1 MKFRAEV
8 KVFDSPEQA
17 HLALTEVGYL
27 TDRITATTVYLAGK
41 LHKPLLLEGP
51 AGSGK
56 TELSYAVTRAAR
68 TTIERLQCFEGLT
81 AKHAIGEF
89 DESLQRLYL
98 ELATRT
104 ETPDWKALAKEITA
118 LDFFIPGPLLKAI
131 LAKQPCVLL
140 IDELDKVDHAIEATL
155 LEILSV
161 WQISDPRLG
170 TIPAESIPFTVL
182 TSNEERRLGDPLRRR
197 SLYLR
202 IEYPTPEREGE
213 IVARRTPEASTYTH
227 RLIAGIAR
235 ALRAYRLEKPPSVSE
250 MIDIALA
257 IELLRIEEVT
267 VEHRDVLLPLFAK
280 TSRDRKKLAD
290 LKDAFASILYAAKLY
305 ARDMEMRDAADV
317 LQQVA
322 EEQAV

>member
-1 MKFRAEV
+1 
-8 KVFDSPEQA
+8 VFESPAQA
-17 HLALTEVGYL
+17 HAALTAVGYI
-27 TDRITATTVYLAGK
+27 TDPVTAATVYLADK

-56 TELSYAVTRAAR
+56 TELSYAVMRAAG
-68 TTIERLQCFEGLT
+68 TTIERLQCFEGIT
-81 AKHAIGEF
+81 GEDAIGRF

-104 ETPDWKALAKEITA
+104 DRPDWRALAKQITT

-131 LAKQPCVLL
+131 LSKQPCVLL
-140 IDELDKVDHAIEATL
+140 IDELDKVPHALEAAL

-161 WQISDPRLG
+161 WQVSDPRLG
-170 TIPAESIPFTVL
+170 TIGAESIPFTVL

-202 IEYPTPEREGE
+202 IEYPTAEREGE
-213 IVARRTPEASTYTH
+213 IVARRTPEASPETH
-227 RLIAGIAR
+227 RLIAGFAK

-257 IELLRIEEVT
+257 VELLNISEVT

-280 TSRDRKKLAD
+280 TNRDRKKLAD
-290 LKDAFASILYAAKLY
+290 LKDAFATILYAAKLY
-305 ARDMEMRDAADV
+305 AREMTGHEVSEALKEA
-317 LQQVA
+317 A
-322 EEQAV
+322 EEAQPA

>member
-1 MKFRAEV
+1 MFE
-8 KVFDSPEQA
+8 SPEQA
-17 HLALTEVGYL
+17 HRALAEVGYL
-27 TDRITATTVYLAGK
+27 TDRVTATAVYLADK

-56 TELSYAVTRAAR
+56 TELSYAVTRAAH
-68 TTIERLQCFEGLT
+68 TSIERLQCFEGLT
-81 AKHAIGEF
+81 SEHAIGKF

-98 ELATRT
+98 ELATRS
-104 ETPDWKALAKEITA
+104 ERPDWKALAKEITA

-131 LAKQPCVLL
+131 LAKQRCVLL
-140 IDELDKVDHAIEATL
+140 IDELDKVDHALEATL

-202 IEYPTPEREGE
+202 IDYPTAEREGE
-213 IVARRTPEASTYTH
+213 IVARRTPEASPETH
-227 RLIAGIAR
+227 RLIAGVAK

-257 IELLRIEEVT
+257 IELLKIDEVT
-267 VEHRDVLLPLFAK
+267 VEHRDALLPLFAK
-280 TSRDRKKLAD
+280 TARDRKKLAD
-290 LKDAFASILYAAKLY
+290 LKDAFATILYAAKLY
-305 ARDMEMRDAADV
+305 AIEMETRDVAEV
-317 LQQVA
+317 LQGAA
-322 EEQAV
+322 EGAAA

>member
-1 MKFRAEV
+1 
-8 KVFDSPEQA
+8 VFESPEQA
-17 HLALTEVGYL
+17 HQALTDVGYL
-27 TDRITATTVYLAGK
+27 TDRVTATTVYLAGK

-56 TELSYAVTRAAR
+56 TELAYAVTRAAR
-68 TTIERLQCFEGLT
+68 TSIERLQCFEGLT

-104 ETPDWKALAKEITA
+104 ERPDWKALAKEITA
-118 LDFFIPGPLLKAI
+118 LDFFIPGQLLKAI
-131 LAKQPCVLL
+131 LAAQPCVLL

-197 SLYLR
+197 CLYLR

-213 IVARRTPEASTYTH
+213 IVARRTPEASPQTH
-227 RLIAGIAR
+227 RLIAGFAK

-257 IELLRIEEVT
+257 IELLGIGEVT

-280 TSRDRKKLAD
+280 TARDRKKLAD
-290 LKDAFASILYAAKLY
+290 LKDAFATILYAAKLY
-305 ARDMEMRDAADV
+305 ALEMETRNVADV
-317 LQQVA
+317 LQEAA
-322 EEQAV
+322 EEAAV

>member
-1 MKFRAEV
+1 M
-8 KVFDSPEQA
+8 FDSPEQA
-17 HLALTEVGYL
+17 HQALTEAGYL
-27 TDRITATTVYLAGK
+27 TDEVTATTVYLAGK

-56 TELSYAVTRAAR
+56 TELSYAVTRAAH
-68 TTIERLQCFEGLT
+68 TSIERLQCFEGL
-81 AKHAIGEF
+81 AARHAIGEF

-98 ELATRT
+98 DLSARSEA
-104 ETPDWKALAKEITA
+104 PDWKALAREITT

-131 LAKQPCVLL
+131 LTPKPCVLL
-140 IDELDKVDHAIEATL
+140 VDELDKVDHAIEAML

-170 TIPAESIPFTVL
+170 TIAAKSIPFTVL

-213 IVARRTPEASTYTH
+213 IVARRTPDAAAHTH
-227 RLIAGIAR
+227 RLIAGFAK

-257 IELLRIEEVT
+257 IELLGIHEVT
-267 VEHRDVLLPLFAK
+267 VEHRDILLPLFAK
-280 TSRDRKKLAD
+280 TTRDRKKLSD
-290 LKDAFASILYAAKLY
+290 LKDAFATILYAAKLY
-305 ARDMEMRDAADV
+305 ARDMAARDVSD
-317 LQQVA
+317 LLRQV
-322 EEQAV
+322 EEEEPV

>member
-1 MKFRAEV
+1 
-8 KVFDSPEQA
+8 VFESPAQA
-17 HLALTEVGYL
+17 HQALTDVGYI
-27 TDRITATTVYLAGK
+27 TDEVTATTVYLAGK

-56 TELSYAVTRAAR
+56 TELSYAVTRAAQ
-68 TTIERLQCFEGLT
+68 TSIERLQCFEGL
-81 AKHAIGEF
+81 AARHAIGEF

-98 ELATRT
+98 ETATRV
-104 ETPDWKALAKEITA
+104 ERPDWKALAREITT
-118 LDFFIPGPLLKAI
+118 LDFFIPGPVLKSI
-131 LAKQPCVLL
+131 LAKRRCVLL
-140 IDELDKVDHAIEATL
+140 VDELDKVDHAIEAML
-155 LEILSV
+155 LEVLSM

-202 IEYPTPEREGE
+202 IEYPTSEREGE
-213 IVARRTPEASTYTH
+213 IVARRTPEASAYTH

-257 IELLRIEEVT
+257 IELLRIDEVT

-290 LKDAFASILYAAKLY
+290 LKDAFATILYAAKLY
-305 ARDMEMRDAADV
+305 ARDMASRDVSD
-317 LQQVA
+317 LLNQTA
-322 EEQAV
+322 EEQPA